1 MMLPKHLA
9 QKERAQG
16 LKVVR
21 PGDRAF
27 LPRADW
33 RRDTV
38 ASIVEDQAIVRLI
51 LLRAKVERSG
61 ALTRTLARIR
71 ALGMMPLIVEPIG
84 SFAIHLRA
92 KGWTAIATGED
103 IEHAEIVYYPPY
115 VVLCEHCCGF
125 FEPTRDDTWDE
136 KKALAE
142 YQMKFPGAK
151 LEDCSV
157 VCDPCY
163 QIIMRQ

>member
-1 MMLPKHLA
+1 MLPKQLA

-33 RRDTV
+33 HRDTV
-38 ASIVEDQAIVRLI
+38 ASICADRAIVRLI
-51 LLRAKVERSG
+51 LLRAKVERQG

-71 ALGMMPLIVEPIG
+71 ALGFIALIVEPIG

-92 KGWTAIATGED
+92 KGWTPISTGESFVD
-103 IEHAEIVYYPPY
+103 HETVYYPPNIL
-115 VVLCEHCCGF
+115 VCEYCGDF
-125 FEPTRDDTWDE
+125 FEATRDETWDD

-142 YQMKFPGAK
+142 LQQNFPGAK
-151 LEDCSV
+151 LEDCDV
-157 VCDPCY
+157 ICDPCY

>member
-27 LPRADW
+27 LPRAEW
-33 RRDTV
+33 HRDTV
-38 ASIVEDQAIVRLI
+38 ASLSEDQAIVRLI
-51 LLRAKVERSG
+51 LLRAKVERQG
-61 ALTRTLARIR
+61 ALTRTLTRIR
-71 ALGMMPLIVEPIG
+71 AIGMMPLIVEPLG
-84 SFAIHLRA
+84 SFAAHLRA
-92 KGWTAIATGED
+92 KGWTPIATED
-103 IEHAEIVYYPPY
+103 GFDNTEVVYYPPHIL
-115 VVLCEHCCGF
+115 VCEHCNGF
-125 FEPTRDDTWDE
+125 FEATRDETWDE
-136 KKALAE
+136 KKAIAE
-142 YQMKFPGAK
+142 MRMKFPDAK
-151 LEDCSV
+151 LEDCAV